1 MRLLIKL
8 LMRIGLIS
16 SGPAVSS
23 ITSATQA
30 EGTSLVHTVTL
41 ASAVAVIDGLY
52 PFSLSGVTATSGTD
66 YTATPTFSAGVTRS
80 GNTLTVPV
88 GVSSFTITV
97 STTDDAVFEG
107 TETYSITVGGM
118 TNTGTITDD
127 ESAPTIAS
135 VSSASATEGSNIV
148 HTVAVTGTAQAS
160 RTFAFAFS
168 GAAVGG
174 TDYNATPTFS
184 AGVTLSGGNITVP
197 AGVTSFTVTVATIN
211 NASVDGSRAYT
222 LTIGGASG
230 TGSISDDDAPSPAF
244 TVTMTALS
252 NATGTVTTLAYIN
265 PGSGGGG
272 SSPAFTATL
281 TALTN
286 ATGTVTTP
294 AYINAGSGSTL
305 TLSVDES
312 VASGVAPLAVFFDAT
327 ASTSTQTTRPMH
339 DVTYWWDFGD
349 TSAGTWSNGTGA
361 NTSRNSAYG
370 PVACHMFETAGT
382 KTVTLWG
389 YDGVTLTSTTKTI
402 TVTAADTEWAGTKTV
417 CYSTGAAP
425 VPGVNGVP
433 TGATCVG
440 GVTDISASYLAN
452 KGTGNKR
459 HLLQAGDTFA
469 IASSLTIDVGG
480 PSMIGKFGSGAN
492 PIINSTLT
500 GTAVI
505 GLSKSTTP
513 TGVSDWRFQ
522 DFSIDCNNQNN
533 ASAFGSNGSHTKML
547 INRVYMTR
555 CFYGL
560 LMSGSTIDAANASVP
575 FTHAMWDQT
584 YMVDS
589 TVYDL
594 YTSASGPNA
603 TFACGSRAAIMGC
616 NINNNL
622 NGEHGIRFQYCN
634 LAVFNNNTIQGVA
647 PGKVNITIRGYNF
660 AGGNTLAAGQYSEK
674 VVISDN
680 TLVGGDSSGIM
691 GIAPQNDGSDERGR
705 NYIVERNWFN
715 GATATQYFITVAQ
728 TDVTIRNNFAYAP
741 GNTGGAFVTFKP
753 ENAAGVTTPTRGH
766 VYNNSFY
773 HAATGSGYFAL
784 VSLVPNVNTMS
795 GCTFETKNNIL
806 YSTGSNMNITGNT
819 SSGTNTASNNTTSIS
834 TAPGFATVP
843 PTAIAHFTPGSGS
856 YAQAAGTNVKNW
868 KDFYGTSTQAT
879 PDMGAVVI

>member
-1 MRLLIKL
+1 MRRPSLEAFVRA
-8 LMRIGLIS
+8 MYGTGFQQV
-16 SGPAVSS
+16 GPAVSS
-23 ITSATQA
+23 VSSATQA

-41 ASAVAVIDGLY
+41 ASAV
-52 PFSLSGVTATSGTD
+52 SGTPGKYAFNLTAGTASTPSD
-66 YTATPTFSAGVTRS
+66 YTATPTFSNSVTLSGGV
-80 GNTLTVPV
+80 LTVPIAV
-88 GVSSFTITV
+88 TTFTITV
-97 STTDDAVFEG
+97 ATTDDAVYEG
-107 TETYSITVGGM
+107 SETYSVTVGNV
-118 TNTGTITDD
+118 TNTGTLTDN

-148 HTVAVTGTAQAS
+148 HTVAVTGVAQAS
-160 RTFAFAFS
+160 RTFALAFS

-244 TVTMTALS
+244 TVTMTALT
-252 NATGTVTTLAYIN
+252 NALGTVTTLAYIN
-265 PGSGGGG
+265 P
-272 SSPAFTATL
+272 
-281 TALTN
+281 
-286 ATGTVTTP
+286 
-294 AYINAGSGSTL
+294 GSGSTL

-327 ASTSTQTTRPMH
+327 ASTSTETTRPFH

-349 TSAGTWSNGTGA
+349 TGAGTWSNGTGA

-370 PVACHMFETAGT
+370 PVTSHLFETAGDH
-382 KTVTLWG
+382 TVTLWG

-402 TVTAADTEWAGTKTV
+402 TVTASDTEWAGTKTV

-440 GVTDISASYLAN
+440 GVTDISASYAAN

-469 IASSLTIDVGG
+469 IASRLNIDVGG

-500 GTAVI
+500 ATSVI
-505 GLSKSTTP
+505 GLSLSSTP

-522 DFSIDCNNQNN
+522 DFTIDCNNQNN

-603 TFACGSRAAIMGC
+603 TFGSGSRVVIMGC
-616 NINNNL
+616 NIDNNL

-634 LAVFNNNTIQGVA
+634 RAVFNNNTIQGIA
-647 PGKVNITIRGYNF
+647 TGKVNVTIRGYNF
-660 AGGNTLAAGQYSEK
+660 AGGNTLDAGVYSEK

-680 TLVGGDSSGIM
+680 KLIGGNSTGIM

-728 TDVTIRNNFAYAP
+728 TDVTIRNNVAYAP

-843 PTAIAHFTPGSGS
+843 PTAIAHFTPGGGS

>member
-1 MRLLIKL
+1 MKLLFKL

-23 ITSATQA
+23 ITSATQI

-52 PFSLSGVTATSGTD
+52 PFSMSGVTATSGAD

-80 GNTLTVPV
+80 GGTLTVPV

-97 STTDDAVFEG
+97 STTNDAVFEG
-107 TETYSITVGGM
+107 TETYNVSVGGM
-118 TNTGTITDD
+118 TNTGTLTDND
-127 ESAPTIAS
+127 SAPTVTG
-135 VSSASATEGSNIV
+135 VSSASATEASSIV
-148 HTVAVTGTAQAS
+148 HTVTVTGTAQAAQ
-160 RTFAFAFS
+160 TFAISLS
-168 GAAVGG
+168 GGTATGGG
-174 TDYNATPTFS
+174 TDYTSTLTNGAFS
-184 AGVTLSGGNITVP
+184 AGVTISGGNISVP
-197 AGVTSFTVTVATIN
+197 SGVTSFTVTVPTTADVLEEGNET
-211 NASVDGSRAYT
+211 YT

-230 TGSISDDDAPSPAF
+230 TGTIVDDDAP
-244 TVTMTALS
+244 
-252 NATGTVTTLAYIN
+252 
-265 PGSGGGG
+265 
-272 SSPAFTATL
+272 SPAFTATL

-286 ATGTVTTP
+286 ATGTVTTL
-294 AYINAGSGSTL
+294 AYINPGSGSTL

-327 ASTSTQTTRPMH
+327 ASTSTETTRPFH

-370 PVACHMFETAGT
+370 PVTSHLFETAGDH
-382 KTVTLWG
+382 TVTLWG

-402 TVTAADTEWAGTKTV
+402 TVTAADTEWATTKTV
-417 CYSTGAAP
+417 CYSTSSDF
-425 VPGVNGVP
+425 
-433 TGATCVG
+433 TGAPSGSTQVNVTATHVG
-440 GVTDISASYLAN
+440 DLAAAIAAN
-452 KGTGNKR
+452 IGTGNKR
-459 HLLQAGDTFA
+459 HLLHAAQTFT
-469 IASSLTIDVGG
+469 ISSSIVINKGG
-480 PSMIGKFGSGAN
+480 PSMVGRFGTGAD
-492 PIINSTLT
+492 PIISSSLT
-500 GTAVI
+500 SAAAFQLSSSATA
-505 GLSKSTTP
+505 
-513 TGVSDWRFQ
+513 TGVSDWRFE
-522 DFSIDCNNQNN
+522 DLTIDCNNQNLGT
-533 ASAFGSNGSHTKML
+533 AFEGKGSFTKMTL
-547 INRVYMTR
+547 NRVYMTR

-560 LMSGSTIDAANASVP
+560 LLSGSTIDSLNSGSR
-575 FTHAMWDQT
+575 THAMWDQV
-584 YMVDS
+584 YVVDS
-589 TVYDL
+589 TIYDL

-603 TFACGSRAAIMGC
+603 TFGSGSRVVIMGC
-616 NINNNL
+616 NIDNNL

-634 LAVFNNNTIQGVA
+634 RAVFNNNTIQGIA
-647 PGKVNITIRGYNF
+647 TGKVNVTIRGYNF
-660 AGGNTLAAGQYSEK
+660 AGGNTLDAGVYSEK

-680 TLVGGDSSGIM
+680 KLIGGNSTGIM

-728 TDVTIRNNFAYAP
+728 TDVTIRNNVAYAP

-843 PTAIAHFTPGSGS
+843 PTAIAHFTPGGGS